1 MTSLN
6 EEQVHKAVAALLKY
20 IKHNQEERN
29 ELLEDDDLLYLAS
42 GVSYPCMLAR
52 LHAVPS
58 CWP

>member
-20 IKHNQEERN
+20 IKHQQQERN

-42 GVSYPCMLAR
+42 GAS
-52 LHAVPS
+52 HA
-58 CWP
+58 C